1 MPRSETPVA
10 EPAACTGI
18 VIEEHPGGGGY
29 VIFLAICDRQAGFG
43 PWHGDHDAGY
53 IGGWAISGLMA
64 LATILL
70 LWLFQI

>member
-1 MPRSETPVA
+1 MSYFWRSA
-10 EPAACTGI
+10 TGRPDLG
-18 VIEEHPGGGGY
+18 HGM
-29 VIFLAICDRQAGFG
+29 
-43 PWHGDHDAGY
+43 GDHDAGY